1 MLQEDPLKSIH
12 RNLDEHKPFASF
24 SKMPRAFLVKKVNIA
39 TVKRSWSEIPDS
51 ARGDVY
57 IPESLFPPYVHEV
70 SEGTV
75 AEYSCFTTAQKDNK
89 FLNVQ
94 SHVLS
99 AKLPSSAAQGQLNHN
114 PECCMRTQRLPYMRS
129 KIKITT
135 GNMPSLLS
143 VIPGNASKLADILP
157 AASVSC
163 QLCQKMFT
171 TARMLKRHVKC
182 HSETKKYSCEHCG
195 KGFNDTFDLKRHVR
209 THTGVRPYKCTLCAK
224 AFTQRCSLESHL
236 KKIHAI
242 TQQYAYKER
251 RGKLYVCEEC
261 GLTAQTRDILQNHL
275 QAEHPQRL
283 RKSNCKVAH
292 SEEDNVSLC
301 SPETPHI

>member
-1 MLQEDPLKSIH
+1 
-12 RNLDEHKPFASF
+12 
-24 SKMPRAFLVKKVNIA
+24 MPRAFLVKKVNIA
-39 TVKRSWSEIPDS
+39 TGKRSWSEIPDS
-51 ARGDVY
+51 ARGESGDVY

-70 SEGTV
+70 SEGSI
-75 AEYSCFTTAQKDNK
+75 AEYSCFTTAQNK
-89 FLNVQ
+89 FLT
-94 SHVLS
+94 
-99 AKLPSSAAQGQLNHN
+99 AKLPSSAAQGQLNHK
-114 PECCMRTQRLPYMRS
+114 PECRMRTQKVPYLRS

-143 VIPGNASKLADILP
+143 VIPENASKLADIIP
-157 AASVSC
+157 AASVLSC
-163 QLCQKMFT
+163 QVCQKTFT
-171 TARMLKRHVKC
+171 TARMLRRHVKC
-182 HSETKKYSCEHCG
+182 HSETKKYTCEHCG

-251 RGKLYVCEEC
+251 RDKLYVCEEC
-261 GLTAQTRDILQNHL
+261 GLTAQTRDSLQNHL

-283 RKSNCKVAH
+283 IARKSNYILAH

-301 SPETPHI
+301 SPETPQI

>member
-1 MLQEDPLKSIH
+1 
-12 RNLDEHKPFASF
+12 
-24 SKMPRAFLVKKVNIA
+24 MPRAFLVKKVNIA
-39 TVKRSWSEIPDS
+39 TGKRSWSEIPDT
-51 ARGDVY
+51 ARGESGDVY

-70 SEGTV
+70 SEGSI
-75 AEYSCFTTAQKDNK
+75 AEYSCFTTAQNK
-89 FLNVQ
+89 FLT
-94 SHVLS
+94 
-99 AKLPSSAAQGQLNHN
+99 AKLPSSAAQGQLNHK
-114 PECCMRTQRLPYMRS
+114 PECRMRTQRVPYLRS

-143 VIPGNASKLADILP
+143 VIPENASKLADILP
-157 AASVSC
+157 AASVLSC
-163 QLCQKMFT
+163 QVCQKKFT

-251 RGKLYVCEEC
+251 RDKLYVCEEC
-261 GLTAQTRDILQNHL
+261 GLTVQTRDSLQIHL

-283 RKSNCKVAH
+283 IARKSNYILAH

-301 SPETPHI
+301 SPETPQI

>member
-1 MLQEDPLKSIH
+1 
-12 RNLDEHKPFASF
+12 
-24 SKMPRAFLVKKVNIA
+24 MPRAFLVKKVNIS
-39 TVKRSWSEIPDS
+39 TGKRSWSEIPDS

-70 SEGTV
+70 SEGSIV
-75 AEYSCFTTAQKDNK
+75 EYSCFTTAQKNNT
-89 FLNVQ
+89 FLN
-94 SHVLS
+94 VLS
-99 AKLPSSAAQGQLNHN
+99 AKLPSSAAQGQPNHK
-114 PECCMRTQRLPYMRS
+114 PECRMRTQRVPYLRS

-143 VIPGNASKLADILP
+143 VIPEHTGKLADILP
-157 AASVSC
+157 AASVLSC
-163 QLCQKMFT
+163 QVCQKTFT
-171 TARMLKRHVKC
+171 TARMLKRHEKC
-182 HSETKKYSCEHCG
+182 HSETKKYTCEHCD

-251 RGKLYVCEEC
+251 RDKLYVCEEC
-261 GLTAQTRDILQNHL
+261 GLTAQTRDSLQNHL

-283 RKSNCKVAH
+283 ITRKSNYILAN
-292 SEEDNVSLC
+292 SEEDNA
-301 SPETPHI
+301 SPETPQI